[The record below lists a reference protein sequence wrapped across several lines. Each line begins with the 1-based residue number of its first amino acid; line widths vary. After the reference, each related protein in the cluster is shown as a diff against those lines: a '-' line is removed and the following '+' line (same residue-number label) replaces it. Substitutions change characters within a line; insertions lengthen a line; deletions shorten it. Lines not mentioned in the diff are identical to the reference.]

1 MRGTDRPR
9 LTPMGVDYETVGT
22 FYATLGH
29 NLNAFVERVGEREA
43 FCGDPALQ
51 LSPAE
56 VELSGARPVRCLTTA
71 LAAFAAIVRQG
82 EGAPQDAVD
91 SHYQRFLAVRSELVQ
106 FKAEDPS
113 FCPAFPAA
121 VNPVLRRPL
130 RPEGRVHLEDERAA
144 RVVDL
149 ANAGY
154 ALMLRLLAHTYAVPR
169 PR

>member
-56 VELSGARPVRCLTTA
+56 VELGGARPVRCLTTA
-71 LAAFAAIVRQG
+71 LAAFSAIVRQG
-82 EGAPQDAVD
+82 EGAPQDAAD
-91 SHYQRFLAVRSELVQ
+91 SHFQRFLAIRSELARFEADDATVV
-106 FKAEDPS
+106 
-113 FCPAFPAA
+113 PALPAG
-121 VNPVLRRPL
+121 VNPVLRRPM
-130 RPEGRVHLEDERAA
+130 RPQGRIFLQDERAA
-144 RVVDL
+144 QVVDL
-149 ANAGY
+149 ANAG
-154 ALMLRLLAHTYAVPR
+154 
-169 PR
+169 